1 MTPNDRVCLI
11 TGTRKGVGNYLAH
24 YYLTKGMHVI
34 GCSRS
39 KSDNASDNYK
49 HYALDVAD
57 ETQMKQMFYE
67 IKSQHGQLDFLINNA
82 GAASM
87 NHSILTPAAVAQKLV
102 STNLVGAF
110 IACREAAKLMMKKR
124 FGRIV
129 NFTTVAVPLKLEGE
143 AMYAASK
150 AALITLTQ
158 ILAKE
163 YAEYGITVNA
173 IGPTPIKTDLIKSVP
188 EEKIQ
193 RILEQQAI
201 KRYGEFSDVS
211 NTIDFL
217 LKVESQFITGQAIF
231 LGGVS

>member
-1 MTPNDRVCLI
+1 MTHNDQVCLI
-11 TGTRKGVGNYLAH
+11 TGTRKGIGNYLAR
-24 YYLTKGMHVI
+24 YYLKKGLKVI

-39 KSDNASDNYK
+39 KSEISFDNYT
-49 HYALDVAD
+49 HYSLDVAD
-57 ETQMKQMFYE
+57 EGQMKKMFYE
-67 IKSQHGQLDFLINNA
+67 IKARHSRLDFLINNA
-82 GAASM
+82 GTASM
-87 NHSILTPAAVAQKLV
+87 NHSILTPAKVAHKLV

-124 FGRIV
+124 FGRII

-150 AALITLTQ
+150 AALVTLTQ

-193 RILEQQAI
+193 RILELQAI
-201 KRYGEFSDVS
+201 KRYGDFSDIS
-211 NTIDFL
+211 NAIDFL
-217 LKVESQFITGQAIF
+217 IRFESQFITGQVIY